1 MTKINFYI
9 LASNNDIERLHFVC
23 RLVEKAYK
31 NQHRIYIH
39 TDTRALAHQLDELLW
54 TYRDECFLPHHLSG
68 EGPEPHP
75 PIQIGYETKPEK
87 HRDILINLHPNVP
100 EFVSQF
106 ALVCEIIKNTPDHQA
121 LARDNY
127 RQYRTQGYNITT
139 HKLQS
144 VEV

>member
-9 LASNNDIERLHFVC
+9 LASSNEIERLHFVC

-39 TDTRALAHQLDELLW
+39 ADSRTLAHQLDELLW
-54 TYRDECFLPHHLSG
+54 TYRDECFLPHHLYG

-75 PIQIGYETKPEK
+75 PIQIGFDVKPEN
-87 HRDILINLHPNVP
+87 HRDILINLHPEVP
-100 EFVSQF
+100 TFISQF
-106 ALVCEIIKNTPDHQA
+106 SLVCEIIKNDSDHQT

-127 RQYRTQGYNITT
+127 RKYRAQGYNITT

-144 VEV
+144 IEV